1 MQTRLKS
8 LKLGGQNSVQTEDH
22 NLTEDSSGLLLYIV
36 EENDEVLSVQR
47 LQLSEVAQ
55 LRGNGPIEL
64 IRVEDPERQ

>member
-36 EENDEVLSVQR
+36 EENEF
-47 LQLSEVAQ
+47 
-55 LRGNGPIEL
+55 
-64 IRVEDPERQ
+64 